1 MARLDEV
8 GLAALAQAC
17 ASPEVVARWRAKIVH
32 VEGSECAWWTGAVSG
47 RGHGRFW
54 LASGRVVNL
63 AAGEGHP
70 ASVMDLSF
78 ALQVLSV
85 LHLAREGAGL
95 TPGLRPVPEAID
107 REIARLKLASL
118 GVELDTLNDAQ
129 REYLR
134 RWR

>member
-1 MARLDEV
+1 MRDGVVLANAGHFDVEIELASLPGEPVVVRPLVEQYTTADGRRLN
-8 GLAALAQAC
+8 L
-17 ASPEVVARWRAKIVH
+17 
-32 VEGSECAWWTGAVSG
+32 
-47 RGHGRFW
+47 

-78 ALQVLSV
+78 ALQALCIA
-85 LHLAREGAGL
+85 HLAAHGRGLGAGVH
-95 TPGLRPVPEAID
+95 PVPEAID
-107 REIARLKLASL
+107 REIALLKLASL
-118 GVELDTLNDAQ
+118 GVAIDELTDTQ